1 MDYLKKVDEIVN
13 ILKEGKKAA
22 FLRQIQNAKLAGG
35 TGGETLAIICSF
47 LKTYE
52 IQMSE
57 SFDLV
62 RQQAYQLYNYAESI
76 GLHPMANLSLLE
88 ELDKTD

>member
-1 MDYLKKVDEIVN
+1 MGYLKKVDEIVN

-22 FLRQIQNAKLAGG
+22 FLRQFQNAKLAGG
-35 TGGETLAIICSF
+35 TGGETLAIICSL
-47 LKTYE
+47 LKTYQ

-57 SFDLV
+57 SSDLV
-62 RQQAYQLYNYAESI
+62 RQQVYQLYNYAESI
-76 GLHPMANLSLLE
+76 GLNPETNFSLLE